1 MSYQL
6 TFKIYFV
13 TKNEKVPTYDDVE
26 AYLRKNYLPK
36 NSAIQSFEFEK
47 DKTKRPERK
56 DLLSTMSVNVKFK
69 DTKEMLLN
77 RLKVFNMLELLD
89 KYKADIKTDGINDY
103 MIVFIGVI

>member
-1 MSYQL
+1 
-6 TFKIYFV
+6 
-13 TKNEKVPTYDDVE
+13 
-26 AYLRKNYLPK
+26 
-36 NSAIQSFEFEK
+36 
-47 DKTKRPERK
+47 
-56 DLLSTMSVNVKFK
+56 MSVNVKFK